1 MKVTNHFFTPDS
13 TDDTALVTLEQVKK
27 QLRLEADFEEE
38 DDLIQGYINAAVAAA
53 EDYTG
58 RVLNPGVKTFEL
70 DSLSATFEF
79 TQSADNDTVK
89 SIVFYAPDAT
99 ETTAMEDTNY
109 KLRKSSTIGC
119 KEIKFESYP
128 ETAERDDAVI
138 IEIQQG
144 YEPETLPK
152 PIYQAILL
160 MVTSMYERRE
170 DIGEIGNNSASRSL
184 MRPYRN
190 Y

>member
-1 MKVTNHFFTPDS
+1 
-13 TDDTALVTLEQVKK
+13 
-27 QLRLEADFEEE
+27 
-38 DDLIQGYINAAVAAA
+38 
-53 EDYTG
+53 
-58 RVLNPGVKTFEL
+58 
-70 DSLSATFEF
+70 
-79 TQSADNDTVK
+79 
-89 SIVFYAPDAT
+89 
-99 ETTAMEDTNY
+99 MEDTNY